1 MNFLPL
7 VLEAEEVA
15 KSSLFS
21 ADQVG
26 GYAVTALITLI
37 NVAVAYIIIKKVIF
51 KPIKNIITKR
61 QEAIA
66 ASVDEA
72 EKSKIEAAKNAEESK
87 KAIDDARTQASQI
100 IEDAR
105 KDASEMQAVA
115 KKKAEDEASEILS
128 RAQTEANRMKK
139 VAIEEMK
146 DEISDLAV
154 AIAGRVIG
162 DVVEHD
168 KLKDLANKHTA
179 AIIEEEVDKLEQ

>member
-26 GYAVTALITLI
+26 GYAVTALITII

-72 EKSKIEAAKNAEESK
+72 EKSKIEAAANAEISK
-87 KAIDDARTQASQI
+87 KAIDEARAQASQI

-105 KDASEMQAVA
+105 KDAAEMRSVA
-115 KKKAEDEASEILS
+115 KKKAEDEASEILAK
-128 RAQTEANRMKK
+128 AQNEVNRMKK
-139 VAIEEMK
+139 VALEEMK
-146 DEISDLAV
+146 DDISDLAV
-154 AIAGRVIG
+154 VIAGRVIG
-162 DVVEHD
+162 DIVAHD
-168 KLKDLANKHTA
+168 QLKELATKHIA
-179 AIIEEEVDKLEQ
+179 AKIEEEVEKVEQ